1 MAKFN
6 QPGRSLTNPTYI
18 LPIISLAIG
27 IFGWILAIFTL
38 VIGFAPPSIY
48 FRFFDQSF
56 FNFLVLLPGVSW
68 LTAMIT
74 GIIGLLQGKRKQYPS
89 GTGLAKSGIIMGGIG
104 CALLYG
110 LILLG
115 FWGFYAIR
123 SIY

>member
-6 QPGRSLTNPTYI
+6 QHGLSLTNPTYM
-18 LPIISLAIG
+18 LPIISLITG
-27 IFGWILAIFTL
+27 IFGWILGIFSM
-38 VIGFAPPSIY
+38 VIGFTPPSSY
-48 FRFFDQSF
+48 FHFDQSF
-56 FNFLVLLPGVSW
+56 FNFLVPLPGFSW

-74 GIIGLLQGKRKQYPS
+74 GMIGLKLIKRKQYPTS
-89 GTGLAKSGIIMGGIG
+89 SGLAKSGIIISGIG

-115 FWGFYAIR
+115 FLGFYAIR

>member
-6 QPGRSLTNPTYI
+6 QHGLSLTNPTYI
-18 LPIISLAIG
+18 LPIISLVTG
-27 IFGWILAIFTL
+27 IFGWILGIFSM
-38 VIGFAPPSIY
+38 VIGFTPPSSY
-48 FRFFDQSF
+48 FHFAQSF
-56 FNFLVLLPGVSW
+56 FNFLVPLPGFSW

-74 GIIGLLQGKRKQYPS
+74 GMIGLKLIKRKQYPTS
-89 GTGLAKSGIIMGGIG
+89 SGLAKSGIIISGIG

-115 FWGFYAIR
+115 FLGFYAIR

>member
-6 QPGRSLTNPTYI
+6 QHGLSLTNPTYI
-18 LPIISLAIG
+18 LPIISLVTG
-27 IFGWILAIFTL
+27 IFGWILGIFSM
-38 VIGFAPPSIY
+38 VIGFAPPSSY

-56 FNFLVLLPGVSW
+56 FNFLVLLPGFSW

-74 GIIGLLQGKRKQYPS
+74 GTIGLKQIKRKQYPTGS
-89 GTGLAKSGIIMGGIG
+89 GLAKSGIIISGIG

-115 FWGFYAIR
+115 FWGFYLI
-123 SIY
+123 SSSY